1 MGNIWSFAAAAIIG
15 GAIIYQRPLSN
26 MLINLAQKAGQQTSL
41 PSTPTAIDKAPFSGP
56 TNDPNPSASSPSP
69 SPTTPSPTVAKGGT
83 DRFDVTHF
91 YPDSPT
97 GVKWYM
103 TSYQTPNG
111 PFEGKVAAS
120 GDITNGC
127 TGQIMPKCIW
137 ISGVILQFAI
147 TTTLMQIQQ
156 WYSYCR
162 RDTCTHHRIGRTWK

>member
-137 ISGVILQFAI
+137 I
-147 TTTLMQIQQ
+147 
-156 WYSYCR
+156 
-162 RDTCTHHRIGRTWK
+162 